1 MVYSRLFSQ
10 MGPDGETHFQL
21 KTQKYIL
28 DIQLY
33 FRSCIFLIVAIAGY
47 AVTGQDLSTPNMV
60 TIDNEGRVSI
70 TFSPQNHDLLGL
82 FYYRDQRILG
92 IEVSADNNFS
102 IWKNGI
108 LLTPETK
115 SRKFTT
121 DQLLSGEEDTVFLAF
136 HARSNFEN
144 FKSRFITEAEIRQE
158 EKNPIFV
165 RSTIFS
171 KNAFVLF
178 TLAFILLIGS
188 YKYLSSVS
196 LLEYFRKIFFKRM
209 RIYSGFEEA
218 RLRIHELIIISL
230 SVGISMWQIKGNHD
244 QVIGYE
250 LSTQIYDVLLY
261 SGYTL
266 LFLAGK
272 FVLLRS
278 IARLN
283 GLEKFE
289 TVQFI
294 DFTKFYLI
302 LSLILNAI
310 LFFLYWMGDVGEYSI
325 SANWEYF
332 YPITYLIFIVFY
344 FFKLSNVLPRKK
356 LLLISYLCTTEIL
369 GAFIV
374 SIVLIS

>member
-1 MVYSRLFSQ
+1 M
-10 MGPDGETHFQL
+10 
-21 KTQKYIL
+21 